1 MLKRNIMTDNKC
13 IKPFMGGHSRD
24 VTVDFLKGWAMLS
37 IVIFHQSTSL
47 FPEWL
52 ANLMMNP
59 WNVAVFFIVA
69 GYYLKWEKM
78 IDPVPFIK
86 GKLKSLYIP
95 ATVIYLCAVLSHNL
109 FVNIGWYPLGGL
121 HPATSVPFIH
131 YGLKEIV
138 LGCGKVLLCAG
149 SGELVSI

>member
-1 MLKRNIMTDNKC
+1 MLNRNIMTDNKC
-13 IKPFMGGHSRD
+13 IKP
-24 VTVDFLKGWAMLS
+24 AMLS

-78 IDPVPFIK
+78 IHPVPFIK

-95 ATVIYLCAVLSHNL
+95 ATVIYLCVVLSHIF

>member
-1 MLKRNIMTDNKC
+1 
-13 IKPFMGGHSRD
+13 MGGHSRD
-24 VTVDFLKGWAMLS
+24 VTVDFLKEWAMLS

-47 FPEWL
+47 FPKWL

-78 IDPVPFIK
+78 INPVPFIK

-95 ATVIYLCAVLSHNL
+95 ATVIYLCVVLSHN
-109 FVNIGWYPLGGL
+109 FFCKYR
-121 HPATSVPFIH
+121 
-131 YGLKEIV
+131 
-138 LGCGKVLLCAG
+138 
-149 SGELVSI
+149 LVSFGWITSGYKCPVYSLWFKGDCSGMW

>member
-1 MLKRNIMTDNKC
+1 MYKT
-13 IKPFMGGHSRD
+13 FYGGGHSRD

-78 IDPVPFIK
+78 IHPVPFIK

-95 ATVIYLCAVLSHNL
+95 ATVIYLCAVLSHI
-109 FVNIGWYPLGGL
+109 FFKYR
-121 HPATSVPFIH
+121 
-131 YGLKEIV
+131 
-138 LGCGKVLLCAG
+138 
-149 SGELVSI
+149 LVSFGWITSGYKCPVYSLWFKGDCSWMW